1 MYLNREECE
10 NMKIKQHIKKV
21 VFESQFLYHIAKRIQ
36 SLLRKRSTVLIEN
49 HGLARLHK
57 DVIGANNIVRI
68 GKESTLYDT
77 KILIHG
83 NNNKIE
89 FGENVFVGPDCS
101 FWIEGNN
108 CEIYIGNK
116 TSFTMGVHFCVQED
130 GMSIKTGGDCMFSN
144 SIIVRTSDS
153 HPIYNDLKQRI
164 NNAKSVMIGNHVWI
178 APNSKVMKGV
188 TIGDDAIIGSDTIVT
203 KDVPAASCA
212 VGHPARVV
220 KSNIEWTREHVF

>member
-1 MYLNREECE
+1 
-10 NMKIKQHIKKV
+10 MKVKQHIKKI
-21 VFESQFLYHIAKRIQ
+21 VFESPFLYHIAKQIQ
-36 SLLRKRSTVLIEN
+36 SLFRQRGTVLIEN
-49 HGLARLHK
+49 NGLARIHK
-57 DVIGANNIVRI
+57 DIIGSDNAVRI
-68 GKESTLYDT
+68 GKGSTLYDT

-108 CEIYIGNK
+108 CEIYVGDK
-116 TSFTMGVHFCVQED
+116 TSFTMGVHFCVQEN
-130 GMSIKTGGDCMFSN
+130 GMSIKTGEDCMFSN

-153 HPIYNDLKQRI
+153 HPIYNDSKQRI
-164 NNAKSVMIGNHVWI
+164 NNAKNVIIGSHVWI

-188 TIGDDAIIGSDTIVT
+188 SIGDGVIIGSDTIVT
-203 KDVPAASCA
+203 KDVPSASCA

-220 KSNIEWTREHVF
+220 KNNIQWTREHVF